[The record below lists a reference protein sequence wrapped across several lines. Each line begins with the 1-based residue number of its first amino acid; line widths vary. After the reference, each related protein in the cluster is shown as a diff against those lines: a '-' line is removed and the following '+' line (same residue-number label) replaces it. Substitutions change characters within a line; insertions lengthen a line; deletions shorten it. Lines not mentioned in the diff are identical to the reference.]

1 MLPPLLSKHLGE
13 LGGGHLQ
20 MVCWF
25 DPTVFLLT
33 PGLGQLGNRLGLRKA
48 GHLEPWDQAGLG
60 KDTAGTL

>member
-1 MLPPLLSKHLGE
+1 
-13 LGGGHLQ
+13 

-48 GHLEPWDQAGLG
+48 GHLEPWGQAGLG